1 MNNNVNATCVTD
13 ASADR
18 IKSGKRAG
26 IVGISVNILLFILKL
41 IAGLV
46 SSSVSIVADAVN
58 NLTDAA
64 SSILVVVGYA
74 VSSKPADHEHPYG
87 HARMEYICSLFIS
100 VIVTVLGIELL
111 RSSVEAFFTD
121 DGGASYTTLS
131 LVIMLFSIAAKIA
144 LAFFYNTV
152 GKKINSESLKASAAD
167 SVGDVCAT
175 GAVILGILLAPVIG
189 KNADAI
195 FGSLIAI
202 YILVMGVKLIVE
214 SSNTLLGEAP
224 DAKLVKEII
233 DKLNSYDGV
242 IGIHDLV
249 IHSYGV
255 DKYYATVHLEMD
267 ADRDINES
275 HDIIDNIEVDFR
287 QQLGIQLVIHLD
299 PVTLHN
305 EKVNSLHA
313 ALREIIDEIA
323 AEYSSPMSMHDFR
336 VVFGVTHT
344 NIIFDIAV
352 SDNIMLSNSEIV
364 DTIRERVAKKLG
376 NGYNTVITIDRDYT
390 TTRY

>member
-1 MNNNVNATCVTD
+1 MSDT
-13 ASADR
+13 SADR

-121 DGGASYTTLS
+121 DGGASYTVLS

-144 LAFFYNTV
+144 LALFYNTV
-152 GKKINSESLKASAAD
+152 GKRINSESLKASAAD

-175 GAVILGILLAPVIG
+175 GAVILGIILAPVIG
-189 KNADAI
+189 KNADAT
-195 FGSLIAI
+195 FGSLIAV
-202 YILVMGVKLIVE
+202 YILVMGVKLIIE

-267 ADRDINES
+267 ADRDIIES

-287 QQLGIQLVIHLD
+287 QQLGIQLVIHMD
-299 PVTLHN
+299 PVTLNN

-364 DTIRERVAKKLG
+364 DTIRKHVAKKFG